1 MLSADDT
8 NFLHIRWTND
18 GSQSYQ
24 MDKGWQPIK
33 FCTYQMD
40 KGWQPIISDGQRMAA
55 NQIFYISDGQRMAAN
70 QGIRATKGFSRANF
84 GKLKF

>member
-1 MLSADDT
+1 
-8 NFLHIRWTND
+8 
-18 GSQSYQ
+18 
-24 MDKGWQPIK
+24 
-33 FCTYQMD
+33 MD